1 MNKSI
6 LMRDVCCALQLEA
19 KTESVRS
26 LQSNVNDL
34 NASLVASMKKLE
46 EKQTQ
51 LQELQA
57 ELSRLKYRLDGCR
70 GTTCDEV
77 CTLQREASRLKSEI
91 RRLMMI
97 QEKATSEVREYLSI
111 PESWWW
117 DDFWQI

>member
-1 MNKSI
+1 
-6 LMRDVCCALQLEA
+6 LEA

-34 NASLVASMKKLE
+34 NTSLVTSMKKLE
-46 EKQTQ
+46 EKQAQ

-57 ELSRLKYRLDGCR
+57 EITKLKCRLDFSEGYR
-70 GTTCDEV
+70 GATCDEV